1 MNDAGLARGSD
12 VAGMMKWWLRGFA
25 LGVEAGAGPGGVA
38 VAPGL
43 SGS

>member
-1 MNDAGLARGSD
+1 VNNAGLARGSD

-25 LGVEAGAGPGGVA
+25 LGVEAGGVA